1 MALEVSL
8 LSGWLPWT
16 LESVAV
22 VALVLAVGWRD
33 ARWRTRKLP
42 LIVVGAAVAGLLT
55 ARVVLP
61 ASGVTDPLPLSVWL
75 WFGVVVGAL
84 LVLIVGWNA
93 PRRATGHA
101 ALSRTVNWRHR
112 GAAVVAATLAAIVC
126 ANGVNQFV
134 GYFPTVGD
142 AVAGIENKQ
151 VPGEV
156 SLHQLTSKP
165 DPVAQKN
172 GKLVKITIPATPSG
186 FKHRPELVWLPPAW
200 FQKSR
205 PALPAV
211 EMIAAEHS
219 KPENWIRIGQA
230 VRTAEAYAA
239 RHHGAGPILV
249 FVDPTGGFG
258 NDTECVN
265 GPHGQ
270 AEDHLVLDVPQYVE
284 KHFGAST
291 DPRRWAIAG
300 FSMGGTCAIGL
311 VTEHPEAF
319 RHFLDISG
327 DEAPNTGDEAQT
339 VANLFGGS
347 QAAYDVHAPLTVMV
361 KHGPYPPITGQY
373 LDGTEEL
380 THIRVAKEFIT
391 AGKKVGIT
399 STLTVQPGGHNWQF
413 ATQAFTYAY
422 PWLADQLLNT

>member
-1 MALEVSL
+1 MASQVSL

-16 LESVAV
+16 LEGFAL
-22 VALVLAVGWRD
+22 VALITAVGWRD

-42 LIVVGAAVAGLLT
+42 FIALGSVGIAALMAWVVVPAV
-55 ARVVLP
+55 
-61 ASGVTDPLPLSVWL
+61 GVTDPLPVAVWL
-75 WFGVVVGAL
+75 WLAVVVCAL
-84 LVLIVGWNA
+84 LVLAVGWNA
-93 PRRATGHA
+93 PHRVHA
-101 ALSRTVNWRHR
+101 SVSRTVNWRHR
-112 GAAVVAATLAAIVC
+112 GAAVVAATLAAVVC
-126 ANGVNQFV
+126 ANGINQFV
-134 GYFPTVGD
+134 GYFPTVAD

-156 SLHQLTSKP
+156 SLHQLNSKP
-165 DPVAQKN
+165 DPVAQKT

-200 FQKSR
+200 FQKQR

-230 VRTAEAYAA
+230 VQTAEQYAA
-239 RHHGAGPILV
+239 RHHGDGPILV

-270 AEDHLVLDVPQYVE
+270 SEDHLVLDVPQYVE

-291 DPRRWAIAG
+291 DPRKWAIAG

-311 VTEHPEAF
+311 VTEHPEVF
-319 RHFLDISG
+319 RHFVDISG
-327 DEAPNTGDEAQT
+327 DEAPNTGDQAQT

-347 QAAYDVHAPLTVMV
+347 QAAYDAHAPLTVMA
-361 KHGPYPPITGQY
+361 KHGPYPAITGQY

-380 THIRVAKEFIT
+380 THIRVAKEFIA

-399 STLTVQPGGHNWQF
+399 STLTVRPGGHNWQF
-413 ATQAFTYAY
+413 ATQAFTLAY
-422 PWLADQLLNT
+422 PWLAAQLLA